1 MATKI
6 DPMLTVGDL
15 DLMPDDNN
23 RYEIVDGEILV
34 SRAPSL
40 THQRICRKLLVS
52 IEKHLSENPIGEIW
66 PTPGVVFNDFNGVV
80 PDLAFVSNERRN
92 EIVAG
97 DRITGAPDLVIEI
110 VSPGPDNERRDRV
123 VMRQQYARFGV
134 REYWIVDP
142 AGRTIDIYNLE
153 HRGLKLAATFGEED
167 TVRSAVL
174 PGYSCRVLEIFRS

>member
-34 SRAPSL
+34 SRAPTL

-52 IEKHLSENPIGEIW
+52 IEKYLSENPFGEIW

-80 PDLAFVSNERRN
+80 PDLAFVTNKRRN
-92 EIVAG
+92 EIVSG

-123 VMRQQYARFGV
+123 VKRQQYARFGV

-153 HRGLKLAATFGEED
+153 GLDLKLAATFGED
-167 TVRSAVL
+167 DDIISVVL
-174 PGYSCRVLEIFRS
+174 PGYSCRAGDFFRS